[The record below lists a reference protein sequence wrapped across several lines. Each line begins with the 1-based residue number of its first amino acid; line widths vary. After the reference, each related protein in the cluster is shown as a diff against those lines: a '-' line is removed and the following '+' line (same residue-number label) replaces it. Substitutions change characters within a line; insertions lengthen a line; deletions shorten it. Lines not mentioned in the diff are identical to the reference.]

1 MKLYLISQD
10 ENVGYD
16 TYDSAVVVAQ
26 DVYHASLIAP
36 GGSFGGNYGEW
47 CSKPDKVSVKY
58 LGEAAA
64 GIPAGIVLASF
75 NAG

>member
-10 ENVGYD
+10 ENSDYD
-16 TYDSAVVVAQ
+16 TYDSAVVAAQ
-26 DVYHASLIAP
+26 DAHHASLIAP
-36 GGSFGGNYGEW
+36 GGSFGGNYGSW
-47 CSKPDKVSVKY
+47 CSAPDKVSVKY
-58 LGEAAA
+58 LGAAAA